1 MEEKLLSRIDYVI
14 GSGGIWAIDIAI
26 GLKELGSYLHKLE
39 VAELKADGLKIDLG
53 KERDKS
59 TLHILSSVNNFLIEE
74 SRREIQSISPGS
86 IAKIDLSGVMRLN
99 DGLSS
104 LGTKSLEREISIA
117 KADPNVDG
125 LLIEVSSGGG
135 ESIAGNHLHT
145 VIKNFG
151 KPVVAAVH
159 YAGSAA
165 YKAIASAD
173 EIIGIGEGSSVGS
186 IGTMFS
192 MSKSVIEHIR
202 NNYIELYS
210 DLSPQKNKAFRDLVN
225 DDTSGIKEE
234 INKVAKIFQDA
245 VIKSRNLNPESKLTK
260 DTLEGAMFLAQ
271 DAKKRNL
278 LDQVGSMDLAIS
290 RLRSHISY
298 KRKK

>member
-1 MEEKLLSRIDYVI
+1 MEEKILSRIDHII
-14 GSGGIWAIDIAI
+14 GSGGIWGIDLEI
-26 GLKELGSYLHKLE
+26 GLRYLGDYLHEIELAESGIKLRDF
-39 VAELKADGLKIDLG
+39 A
-53 KERDKS
+53 KEREKNCLRVLDINS
-59 TLHILSSVNNFLIEE
+59 NYVSEV
-74 SRREIQSISPGS
+74 SRREVEEIAPGS
-86 IAKIDLSGVMRLN
+86 IAKLELSGTMRLH
-99 DGLSS
+99 DSMSS
-104 LGTKSLEREISIA
+104 MGTKSLEREINYA
-117 KADPNVDG
+117 KSNPNIDG
-125 LLIEVSSGGG
+125 LLLEVSSGGG

-165 YKAIASAD
+165 YKAIVKAN
-173 EIIGIGEGSSVGS
+173 EIIGIGELSSVGS

-192 MSKSVIEHIR
+192 MNKAMLEYIK
-202 NNYIELYS
+202 NNFIELYS
-210 DLSPQKNKAFRDLVN
+210 DLSPQKNKAFRDLIN
-225 DDTSGIKEE
+225 DDTSGIKED
-234 INKVAKIFQDA
+234 INRVAKIFQDT
-245 VIKSRNLNPESKLTK
+245 VVEGRKLNPDSKLTK

>member
-1 MEEKLLSRIDYVI
+1 MEEKLLSRIDHII
-14 GSGGIWAIDIAI
+14 GSGGIWGIDFD
-26 GLKELGSYLHKLE
+26 LGMQCLGEYLHEIDMAESGIKLKDFA
-39 VAELKADGLKIDLG
+39 AEREKNCL
-53 KERDKS
+53 R
-59 TLHILSSVNNFLIEE
+59 ILSSSDNHISEL
-74 SRREIQSISPGS
+74 SRRDVEEIAPGS
-86 IAKIDLSGVMRLN
+86 IAKLELSGVMRLH
-99 DGLSS
+99 DGMSS
-104 LGTKSLEREISIA
+104 MGTKSLEREINYA
-117 KADPNVDG
+117 KSNPNVDG

-135 ESIAGNHLHT
+135 ESVAGNHLHT

-165 YKAIASAD
+165 YKSIVKAD
-173 EIIGIGEGSSVGS
+173 EIIGIGELSSVGS

-192 MSKSVIEHIR
+192 INKKMLEYIK
-202 NNYIELYS
+202 NNFVELYS
-210 DLSPQKNKAFRDLVN
+210 DLSPQKNKAFRDLLN
-225 DDTSGIKEE
+225 DDTSGIKDD
-234 INKVAKIFQDA
+234 INRVAKIFQDT
-245 VIKSRNLNPESKLTK
+245 VVEGRKLNPDSKLTK